1 VLRVRSAAAMCPAC
15 ISLTAIVLTAAGAGS
30 AGGLTAWAVK
40 RLRAPSAAPKSTD
53 RKEKPR

>member
-1 VLRVRSAAAMCPAC
+1 MCPAC
-15 ISLTAIVLTAAGAGS
+15 ISLTAIVLTAACAGS